1 MKIKYTK
8 EVIELNE
15 EQLWEKHQTKKAN
28 KQYGS
33 LKEQDKS
40 QEEYELLLD
49 NQVDFIML
57 DVMSELKSKKQRIQQ
72 QIANPNQKT
81 KI

>member
-40 QEEYELLLD
+40 
-49 NQVDFIML
+49 
-57 DVMSELKSKKQRIQQ
+57 
-72 QIANPNQKT
+72 
-81 KI
+81 